1 MRQLRTRSHLAQGT
15 LEVALRGVVEAIYL
29 EINRIHASLEFQ
41 GKGDEAGVDCGF
53 EHHGCGC

>member
-41 GKGDEAGVDCGF
+41 GKGDGAGGRRF
-53 EHHGCGC
+53 LGE